1 MRGSKASFWFYTFCC
16 IASFSVFGW
25 YEITH
30 SVVGS
35 GEFASTAEEAVI
47 KKLQTVNSSLSGL
60 NSFAADDMTCTC
72 NFGDSEN
79 VLTFEKPEDCG
90 PDRNYLQS
98 QFEAFKKADPQGYF
112 AGGRDYSK
120 TADILPRKCALYIMK
135 KFWKDRALTA
145 EEKREADIEYNRT
158 APPTNQREVKE
169 VSQYRK
175 DPHLFSKCDKD
186 PNGTP
191 ERYGHKACV
200 TENYVNLVYNSLIDV
215 ADCLD
220 VPAKFIAPKLSN
232 ESGLHVNA
240 FGLVNDGGIGQFTD
254 QALEDVAQNF
264 DGFKNRIKNS
274 DKESCKRLN
283 AIPGAVPATAK
294 EILSA
299 DSQRCHAIS
308 TPPNPLRSLVYY
320 GIFYHA
326 TKRNSN
332 GAWNRSKDP
341 KNPLFKGVDAL
352 MKDAGISHFDKEKIK
367 EMIFVMAYNAGPGR
381 PPVFLR
387 EWLKYRIATLKRYPI
402 TKADFDMN
410 YWPTGPQL
418 KAKAGEE
425 RVKAINKKT
434 PLTLAE
440 YLFAYK
446 DSLYIPAVKAQARL
460 LDKAL
465 GAETCT
471 DAKFLEL

>member
-1 MRGSKASFWFYTFCC
+1 MHRSSTSFWFYTFCC
-16 IASFSVFGW
+16 IATFTAFGW
-25 YEITH
+25 YEVTRPTA
-30 SVVGS
+30 GA
-35 GEFASTAEEAVI
+35 GEYASTEEERVI
-47 KKLQTVNSSLSGL
+47 KKLQSVNASVSGL
-60 NSFAADDMTCTC
+60 GQTAAKDDLTCTC
-72 NFGDSEN
+72 NFGDVEN
-79 VLTFEKPEDCG
+79 VLTFEKSENCG

-98 QFEAFKKADPQGYF
+98 QFEAFKKADPKGYF
-112 AGGRDYSK
+112 SGGRDYSQ
-120 TADILPRKCALYIMK
+120 TANILPRKCALYIMK
-135 KFWKDRALTA
+135 RFWKDRALTP

-158 APPTNQREVKE
+158 APPTNKRDIKDVKD
-169 VSQYRK
+169 YRK
-175 DPHLFSKCDKD
+175 DPWLFAKCDKD
-186 PNGTP
+186 SGTP

-254 QALEDVAQNF
+254 QALADVAQNF
-264 DGFKNRIKNS
+264 DNFKGRINNS
-274 DKESCKRLN
+274 SKESCKRLRS
-283 AIPGAVPATAK
+283 IPGAVPAKAK
-294 EILSA
+294 DILSE

-308 TPPNPLRSLVYY
+308 TPPNPLRSMVYY
-320 GIFYHA
+320 GIFYHS

-332 GAWNRSKDP
+332 GAWNRSTDS
-341 KNPLFKGVDAL
+341 KNPDFKGVEQL
-352 MKDAGISHFDKEKIK
+352 MKDAGIDGFDKESIK
-367 EMIFVMAYNAGPGR
+367 EMIFVMAYNSGPGR

-387 EWLKYRIATLKRYPI
+387 EWLKYRIETLRKYPI

-410 YWPTGPQL
+410 YWPTGVQM
-418 KAKAGEE
+418 KAKAGEA
-425 RVKAINKKT
+425 RAKALGKKT

-446 DSLYIPAVKAQARL
+446 DSLYIPAVKAQARV

-465 GAETCT
+465 GAGTCT
-471 DAKFLEL
+471 EEKFLEL